1 MSFWN
6 LSYKIR
12 DEDVIIFKFL
22 MLETMLCFNTEEII
36 VKCGYAE
43 FFYSAS
49 LVFVSQK
56 LFEP

>member
-1 MSFWN
+1 M
-6 LSYKIR
+6 
-12 DEDVIIFKFL
+12 
-22 MLETMLCFNTEEII
+22 CFNIEEII
-36 VKCGYAE
+36 VKCGYAD